1 MEQIKI
7 TVHIHIPPELAHLL
21 NKAEPENI
29 STNLEE
35 AQQLHHEQAEPCEAT
50 RRGVSTPH
58 PGAKGRTVPR
68 AAVGVTRGIVL
79 ATLRKLAPQ
88 AVTAKPIAR
97 RLGITGSAVCFHLRQ
112 LHQAGL
118 VEPCGKIGKSMQW
131 IAVEDQS

>member
-1 MEQIKI
+1 MEHITI

-29 STNLEE
+29 STNLEV
-35 AQQLHHEQAEPCEAT
+35 ADLDQAEPCKAT

-58 PGAKGRTVPR
+58 PGAKGRTVPC

-112 LHQAGL
+112 LHRAGKA
-118 VEPCGKIGKSMQW
+118 EPCGKIGKSMQW